1 MDRLKEEKF
10 VNNFIVKEKR
20 QRLLYELCSPKKRE
34 QAIQKLSCA
43 TDDKFVVFCGA
54 TNRDELYNFVARL
67 SDVRKDC
74 YVIADDDDDGR
85 QLAFGV
91 AFEHMCMH
99 GGEYLILCG
108 DNVVIIKQ
116 EYVSGAFSVTVLNKQ

>member
-1 MDRLKEEKF
+1 MF
-10 VNNFIVKEKR
+10 A
-20 QRLLYELCSPKKRE
+20 KKRE

-43 TDDKFVVFCGA
+43 ADDKFVVFCGA

-67 SDVRKDC
+67 FDVRKDC

-99 GGEYLILCG
+99 GGEYLILRR
-108 DNVVIIKQ
+108 
-116 EYVSGAFSVTVLNKQ
+116 